1 MYKFLDIL
9 FAKRVSLFMYFSVL
23 VLAVVDVSLTQFLLV
38 LVLIVAVDMFY
49 FAAWYK
55 LNQRRMAAKVEHL
68 FEAVKK
74 EAKRR
79 DTYGE

>member
-38 LVLIVAVDMFY
+38 LVLIIAVDMFY
-49 FAAWYK
+49 FTAWFK
-55 LNQRRMAAKVEHL
+55 LNQQRMAAKVEHL